1 MNEDTPTEPGR
12 RLSNLRVHRTLVST
26 INEPVFFDTPVN
38 AVMYVGVRKSTLRA
52 RRLGVTWVIWMGA
65 LTAGAYAI
73 IMTIVVNG
81 L

>member
-1 MNEDTPTEPGR
+1 MNTEDIPTVPGR
-12 RLSNLRVHRTLVST
+12 PLSNLRIHRAYERT
-26 INEPVFFDTPVN
+26 FDDMSFDLPVN
-38 AVMYVGVRKSTLRA
+38 AVTYVGVRKSTLRA

-65 LTAGAYAI
+65 MTAAAYAI

>member
-1 MNEDTPTEPGR
+1 MYDELPTAPGLR
-12 RLSNLRVHRTLVST
+12 VSNLRVHRTLRPL

-65 LTAGAYAI
+65 VTAAAFAVV
-73 IMTIVVNG
+73 MTIVVNG